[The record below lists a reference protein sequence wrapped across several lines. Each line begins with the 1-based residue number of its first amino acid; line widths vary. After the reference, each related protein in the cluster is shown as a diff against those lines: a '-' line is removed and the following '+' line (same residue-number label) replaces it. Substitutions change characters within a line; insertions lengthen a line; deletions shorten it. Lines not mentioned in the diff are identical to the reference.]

1 MSRIESSLGS
11 GSVTNLPSRGQVSQD
26 PPSSAHR
33 LRSQLEHQ
41 SAALKGLHDDL
52 TQMKLS
58 EHLESNSSVAE
69 LEAQVIKRR
78 KQMNKKKD
86 QLKRIQYDGKIDA
99 MISLAEI
106 EFSVEKDQV
115 EMLSLSQKIKDL
127 NLEECRKDG
136 PKQESLFSLIPE
148 NKKMVLVTRTLDRKQ
163 LVSGVR
169 MRREGAGLE
178 LISDMSGT
186 RGLRILEVN
195 GQHVL
200 WVQEMRWREMRESL
214 EYPAKIVLMT
224 DESDNYKLTEDM
236 AAIQTRLNQ
245 KLREGRHVS
254 QELATV
260 QAEREAL
267 TRVNTCLL
275 ARVAQLE
282 AQNQSL
288 QTGMRHVRDSLATC
302 LNNGVLHTLNKLDTC
317 HERHVGHDSSSTSGI
332 CSAEDGSDGSSSS
345 QYNSWRESQGQ
356 SSLEEI
362 KSRITERSNIETVW
376 THESAPAPTVAALR
390 QRLGE
395 ETIYENLKLP
405 EIKNT
410 KLDRANS
417 TVHRVSNLIR
427 WPRNKFK
434 HQQEKKVLSNFV

>member
-11 GSVTNLPSRGQVSQD
+11 GSVTNLPSRGQVSQE
-26 PPSSAHR
+26 PPSSAHN
-33 LRSQLEHQ
+33 LRSQLEQQ
-41 SAALKGLHDDL
+41 SAQLKGLHDDL
-52 TQMKLS
+52 TQLRLS
-58 EHLESNSSVAE
+58 EHLESNSSLAE

-78 KQMNKKKD
+78 KQMNKKRD

-127 NLEECRKDG
+127 KLEECKRDG

-163 LVSGVR
+163 FFSGVR

-178 LISDMSGT
+178 LIIGPADMSGT

-200 WVQEMRWREMRESL
+200 RVQEVRWREMRESL
-214 EYPAKIVLMT
+214 ECPAKIVLMT
-224 DESDNYKLTEDM
+224 DDSDNYKLTEDI

-267 TRVNTCLL
+267 TRANTCLM
-275 ARVAQLE
+275 ARISQLE
-282 AQNQSL
+282 AQTESL

-317 HERHVGHDSSSTSGI
+317 RHVGHDSSSTSGI

-345 QYNSWRESQGQ
+345 QYNSWRGNQTES
-356 SSLEEI
+356 SEET
-362 KSRITERSNIETVW
+362 KSRITERPNIDVW
-376 THESAPAPTVAALR
+376 TRDSAPAPTVAALR

-395 ETIYENLKLP
+395 ENIYENLKLP
-405 EIKNT
+405 EIRNT

-417 TVHRVSNLIR
+417 TVQHRVSNLIR

-434 HQQEKKVLSNFV
+434 QQEKKVLSNFV